1 MGTPAKSGARIQPRG
16 SNPPGPSPH
25 GPPPLG
31 AHSPPDAP
39 PPEGRPRRPGR
50 RSVFPVAFLISAVLH
65 IVLVALYPLLWDR
78 GSSAPFPGSSAPVV
92 RPPGTELIRLRE
104 VAGDAPVA
112 PAPVRAVDPQAV
124 VSSLPPAQAAPSP
137 APLEI
142 VVGGPPAGPLPTLP
156 GSVAERLRPGQ
167 VDRRLWAIPR
177 EATLLEPSQ
186 LAQLRLLWAILE
198 LNDSTALAEAAA
210 RSLTDWTFT
219 DDDGGR
225 WGISP
230 SGLHLGD
237 FTLPLPFPVGATP
250 GSPAARRAWEDAEI
264 ARGAGAAAARENL
277 NQRIRAIQE
286 RMDRERRPVPVD
298 SGGPP

>member
-16 SNPPGPSPH
+16 SLPPGSSPQ

-31 AHSPPDAP
+31 ALSPPDTP
-39 PPEGRPRRPGR
+39 PPEAGPRRPRR
-50 RSVFPVAFLISAVLH
+50 RSVFPIAFLISAVLH
-65 IVLVALYPLLWDR
+65 VVLVALYPLLWDR
-78 GSSAPFPGSSAPVV
+78 GPSAPSPGSSAPVV
-92 RPPGTELIRLRE
+92 RPPGTELVRLRA
-104 VAGDAPVA
+104 VADDAPVA
-112 PAPVRAVDPQAV
+112 PPVVRVVDPQV
-124 VSSLPPAQAAPSP
+124 VVASPPAQAAPSP
-137 APLEI
+137 APLEV
-142 VVGGPPAGPLPTLP
+142 VVGGAPSEPAPTLP
-156 GSVAERLRPGQ
+156 GSVAERLRPGE

-177 EATLLEPSQ
+177 EATQLEPSQ

-210 RSLTDWTFT
+210 QSLTDWTFT
-219 DDDGGR
+219 DDDGRR

-237 FTLPLPFPVGATP
+237 FTLPLPFPSGATP